1 MTFQWI
7 VPTFERE
14 KNDIRAKKIN
24 HLSGFTCVNQ
34 SSFERIFLEKNE
46 LL

>member
-14 KNDIRAKKIN
+14 KNDIRAKKN
-24 HLSGFTCVNQ
+24 HLSGFSCANQ